1 MQDNPRTASE
11 PATAPRWQEKAIW
24 RLSLM
29 ATAMGIAAMIVGA
42 LVNWWLPGP
51 SHSVFPASFGLLLV
65 MIAMVRHAYL

>member
-1 MQDNPRTASE
+1 
-11 PATAPRWQEKAIW
+11 
-24 RLSLM
+24 M

-65 MIAMVRHAYL
+65 MIAMVRHAYLRGVSDAAEHGRRSH